1 VSADEKPDRTPTW
14 SQVEMTQMV
23 LPGQTNMHGTAFGG
37 QILAWIDI
45 AAAVAAERH
54 SCGPTVT
61 AAFDE
66 VQFVRGVRLG
76 QVLVMRARVN
86 WVGDTSMEVGVRVM
100 GEHRGTSFHATSA
113 YTTFV
118 AIDDA
123 GKPTAVPPLVLETDE
138 DRRRWSEGA
147 ARAEQRQKRRKGKG

>member
-1 VSADEKPDRTPTW
+1 VSADGEPTRTPAR

-54 SCGPTVT
+54 ACGPTVT

-76 QVLVMRARVN
+76 QVLVLRARVN
-86 WVGDTSMEVGVRVM
+86 WVGETSMEVGVRVT
-100 GEHRGTSFHATSA
+100 GEHRGTTFHATSA

-118 AIDDA
+118 AIDER
-123 GKPTAVPPLVLETDE
+123 GKPKPVPPLTLETDE
-138 DRRRWSEGA
+138 DRRRWREGA
-147 ARAEQRQKRRKGKG
+147 ARAEQRQARRKG